1 MRTLIALSE
10 DEEHSEGA
18 GTNRWMVSYADF
30 ITLLFVLFLALYA
43 RMPKLAEDGVTAP
56 SGRQAQTAR
65 DARPASQHVLN
76 GHVETAA
83 QAVPHQESQ
92 LPTPRPAAPAET
104 QLPTPAPAAPIPAIV
119 AQPGSPAAAAQV
131 APAANAPPAQS
142 LAANAPPA
150 QSLAANA
157 PPAAASAP
165 APANTDTRIAPL
177 PSVAAPAAARRAP
190 QYPGEAPRPLEPNS
204 KPVVPNHAAPVEGAP
219 QTLADRLGRS
229 LADQVANGNLTL
241 AARRDATVIE
251 IADTSLFG
259 AGTAQ
264 PTSLAPALI
273 GRIAQIVGGSNA
285 KVVIEGHT
293 DNQQPKNSP
302 FPSNWELSSARAASV
317 ARALQEHGISA
328 DRLTASGLA
337 QTRPRASNDSEA
349 GRREN
354 RRITV
359 IVQNN

>member
-10 DEEHSEGA
+10 DEEHNEGA
-18 GTNRWMVSYADF
+18 GNNRWMVSYADF

-43 RMPKLAEDGVTAP
+43 KMPKLTEEAAAAANGH
-56 SGRQAQTAR
+56 QAQTAR
-65 DARPASQHVLN
+65 DMRPPSQHVLN

-83 QAVPHQESQ
+83 QGVPQHESQ
-92 LPTPRPAAPAET
+92 LPTPRPAAAAET
-104 QLPTPAPAAPIPAIV
+104 QLPMPAPAAPIPAIV
-119 AQPGSPAAAAQV
+119 AQA
-131 APAANAPPAQS
+131 
-142 LAANAPPA
+142 
-150 QSLAANA
+150 A
-157 PPAAASAP
+157 PPAAAAP
-165 APANTDTRIAPL
+165 AGPAAPTSNIAPL
-177 PSVAAPAAARRAP
+177 PSVAAPAAAPRAP
-190 QYPGEAPRPLEPNS
+190 NYPGEAPRPLDPNS
-204 KPVVPNHAAPVEGAP
+204 KAVVPNHAAPVENAP
-219 QTLADRLGRS
+219 QTMADRLGQS
-229 LADQVANGNLTL
+229 LADQVAAGNLTL
-241 AARRDATVIE
+241 VARRDATVIE
-251 IADTSLFG
+251 IADTSLF
-259 AGTAQ
+259 ASGTAQ
-264 PTSLAPALI
+264 PSALAPALI
-273 GRIAQIVGGSNA
+273 GRIAQIVGNSNA

-293 DNQQPKNSP
+293 DNQLAKNSA